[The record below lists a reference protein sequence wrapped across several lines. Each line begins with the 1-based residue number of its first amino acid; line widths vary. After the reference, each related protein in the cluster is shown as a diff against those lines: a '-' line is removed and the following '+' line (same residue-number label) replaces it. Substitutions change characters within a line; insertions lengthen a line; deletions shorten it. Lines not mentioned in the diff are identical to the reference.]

1 MTDANIEAATDAEV
15 TATELTMIVE
25 KPWHIYVRVI
35 RHREDAFNFSERA
48 LRDRAESGLASY
60 TVPAHEGSCLAFVLL
75 NDWPQNYVTYARLE
89 AGDWVPRTAM
99 EIIDM
104 HDPKGIPRREAAR
117 QARATEK
124 GPATRNRESSVPKGV
139 LARPNPGPV
148 QTLEGRPGRLGRRR
162 ASDGEN
168 RVVAVC
174 PSRRDRSRPPHP
186 RDAVTPCRHASR
198 LWLA

>member
-124 GPATRNRESSVPKGV
+124 ARQREIERAQFRKEFWHGQTPGLCRHWKGDPGAWVVVERATAKTAWWRF
-139 LARPNPGPV
+139 ARPDEIAAG
-148 QTLEGRPGRLGRRR
+148 
-162 ASDGEN
+162 
-168 RVVAVC
+168 
-174 PSRRDRSRPPHP
+174 HP
-186 RDAVTPCRHASR
+186 IPVTP
-198 LWLA
+198 